1 MKGIFTYLILSVLTA
16 MPVLISTAK
25 AQIIVVQT
33 LDDLRNIGAENIRD
47 TIPMR
52 ITYKTPAGAVKK
64 VNGWGVMIPDSALN
78 RLHNAP
84 NGGMLP
90 HAIMPVAFLNS
101 RKRPIAGF
109 VINFDYLFK

>member
-1 MKGIFTYLILSVLTA
+1 MKGIFTYLILSIVTA
-16 MPVLISTAK
+16 TPVLISTAK

-33 LDDLRNIGAENIRD
+33 LDDLRNIGSENIRD

-64 VNGWGVMIPDSALN
+64 VNGWGVMIPDSTMN
-78 RLHNAP
+78 RLHDVP
-84 NGGMLP
+84 NGGLLP
-90 HAIMPVAFLNS
+90 HYIMPSAFLNAK
-101 RKRPIAGF
+101 KRPISGF

>member
-1 MKGIFTYLILSVLTA
+1 MKYLITILLLV
-16 MPVLISTAK
+16 STAK

-33 LDDLRNIGAENIRD
+33 LDDLRNIGAVEKPD

-64 VNGWGVMIPDSALN
+64 VNGWGVMIPDSTMN
-78 RLHNAP
+78 RLHNVP
-84 NGGMLP
+84 NGGLLP
-90 HAIMPVAFLNS
+90 HYIAPVAFLNAK
-101 RKRPIAGF
+101 RRPIAGF